1 MKSREMDRSAIE
13 GTLVS
18 NDPSRGG
25 KSAVGGGGPMGF
37 EAPEA
42 DVLEDAS
49 GRDRALTDDG
59 VLSQDEAFSEFTPV
73 ELREFLAA
81 DHLESHADPG
91 FKERL
96 RKRLWNF
103 IRERYGSGS
112 SSSNSSSSR

>member
-1 MKSREMDRSAIE
+1 ME
-13 GTLVS
+13 GNLVS
-18 NDPSRGG
+18 NDPSIGR
-25 KSAVGGGGPMGF
+25 KSAVADGGPMGF

-49 GRDRALTDDG
+49 GHDRVGSHDGAFSDDG
-59 VLSQDEAFSEFTPV
+59 TFSEFSPV

-103 IRERYGSGS
+103 IRERYGSGFS
-112 SSSNSSSSR
+112 SSDSS